1 MDRAIEINHLSVVF
15 HTESGQ
21 VHAVKDVSLTLKHGV
36 ITGLIG
42 ETGSG
47 KSVMASAILR
57 MLPFYAEVSGSIR
70 YQGMEILE
78 ADHRTVRDLR
88 RNHIGLIPQNPSESL
103 NPARRI
109 LPQTAECFE
118 GSRRERRNITYH
130 NMEKMGLNNP
140 EDTGRKYP
148 FQLSGGMKQRA
159 VSLFGM
165 REQLDW
171 MIADEPTKGLDM
183 VVYQQVFESLQTL
196 SRHGNRGMLV
206 ITHDLTLAV
215 KLCDEL
221 AVLYEGE
228 IVESGK
234 AKEVLGYPQ
243 HPYTRG
249 LLASLPQNG
258 MHAMV
263 AKPLEEVHGG
273 CRFRPRCPLAGEK
286 CTGYHPDLEET
297 TLGRKVRCLRH
308 D

>member
-130 NMEKMGLNNP
+130 NMEKMGLTEQEMIKIIRNGFAYGIDGKKYLPMFDAWVKDFYERP
-140 EDTGRKYP
+140 E
-148 FQLSGGMKQRA
+148 
-159 VSLFGM
+159 
-165 REQLDW
+165 
-171 MIADEPTKGLDM
+171 
-183 VVYQQVFESLQTL
+183 
-196 SRHGNRGMLV
+196 N
-206 ITHDLTLAV
+206 
-215 KLCDEL
+215 
-221 AVLYEGE
+221 
-228 IVESGK
+228 
-234 AKEVLGYPQ
+234 KEC
-243 HPYTRG
+243 
-249 LLASLPQNG
+249 
-258 MHAMV
+258 
-263 AKPLEEVHGG
+263 EE
-273 CRFRPRCPLAGEK
+273 
-286 CTGYHPDLEET
+286 
-297 TLGRKVRCLRH
+297 
-308 D
+308 